1 MPATPWTARTARYP
15 DSVPDFSVI
24 LPLPTSAAENKG
36 TAFTRL
42 AGWARFAHS
51 VRSMLGP
58 GGVSGG
64 GRIVVA
70 TAKELLGDARAC
82 LAAHGLSSVA
92 IAVADGSGTRTQCV
106 AAGLG
111 YLVREAISS
120 PFVLI
125 HDYRRPLASADVRD
139 RVIAQLRGGSEVVVP
154 APPAGGQ
161 RQSRRLG
168 GFCHGDG
175 RPSDPAGGAVSAGLR
190 GRSVVAIGGRGPQES
205 EHFDELDEAIR
216 AGLPVTTVEGDP
228 DAFVIEVPRDAQL
241 VEAIISCRQDDRR

>member
-42 AGWARFAHS
+42 AGWAPLAHS

-154 APPAGGQ
+154 ALPLVDSVKAVDSVGSVTGTVDRAILRAVQYPRGFAAD
-161 RQSRRLG
+161 RLSQLV
-168 GFCHGDG
+168 DG
-175 RPSDPAGGAVSAGLR
+175 C
-190 GRSVVAIGGRGPQES
+190 ES